1 MRERA
6 QMVAVTF
13 ADLTHVGSVVD
24 ANLTPLAIGYVSAYA
39 KHQLKNAI
47 DIRLFKYP
55 AKFEQYLN
63 ETTPAMACFSNYMW
77 NERLQLEFA
86 HRIKLNHPNVITV
99 FGGPNYPTDIS
110 KQHGFLQQHTDIDF
124 YVDGEG
130 EQAFVELFRALEAVN
145 FDANRLKS
153 SLIRIPNTHYLVG
166 DKFIRGDLLPR
177 IRDIDATLPSPY
189 LSGMLDEFFDDS
201 LTPLIQTSRGCPYS
215 CTFCHDGILYMN
227 KTPRFTQDRINQEI
241 DYISKRAKVSGLN
254 LADLNWGLFPED
266 IETAKHFAALQQ
278 EKGWPVFIATA
289 TAKNQKDRI
298 VEMSEILNGTIQIGA
313 SVQSTDTAVLSNI
326 KRANIGFDAIVK
338 MAKGSALTDTST
350 FSEIIL
356 CLPGDTRE
364 KHFQSVYHMMDAGI
378 QEMRTYQFIML
389 PGTEASDDRSR
400 EKFEYQTTFRVLPR
414 CFGRYQMYGE
424 DVSIAEIHEVCVG
437 NSTMPHEAYLACR
450 DFDLSLAIFNNGNIS
465 DEVMGFAEALDIPRS
480 VLFRRIHETAVAPGG
495 TLESVYKSFRADEE
509 RNFWNTLDELE
520 GFLSE
525 EKGFEAYVSGEHGAN
540 QIYKYRSVALFE
552 YLEDMTDISLNA
564 LREELKDRNILDTT
578 LEQYLEELRG
588 VIIARKTQITDVK
601 RSATLPVHFD
611 FVSIHEKRY
620 ALDPRDSF
628 VPDGQ
633 QVSVLHSEYQQQYL
647 SNYFNQYGP
656 TLNGLSFFIQ
666 RQPAHML
673 YRQIENTRQAN

>member
-1 MRERA
+1 
-6 QMVAVTF
+6 
-13 ADLTHVGSVVD
+13 
-24 ANLTPLAIGYVSAYA
+24 
-39 KHQLKNAI
+39 
-47 DIRLFKYP
+47 
-55 AKFEQYLN
+55 
-63 ETTPAMACFSNYMW
+63 
-77 NERLQLEFA
+77 
-86 HRIKLNHPNVITV
+86 
-99 FGGPNYPTDIS
+99 
-110 KQHGFLQQHTDIDF
+110 
-124 YVDGEG
+124 
-130 EQAFVELFRALEAVN
+130 
-145 FDANRLKS
+145 
-153 SLIRIPNTHYLVG
+153 
-166 DKFIRGDLLPR
+166 
-177 IRDIDATLPSPY
+177 
-189 LSGMLDEFFDDS
+189 MLDEFFDDS

-227 KTPRFTQDRINQEI
+227 KTPRFTQDRINKEI

-313 SVQSTDTAVLSNI
+313 SVQSTDTAVLTNI

-338 MAKGSALTDTST
+338 MAKGSARTDTST

-389 PGTEASDDRSR
+389 PGTEASDDHSR

-525 EKGFEAYVSGEHGAN
+525 EKGFESYVSGEHGAN

-552 YLEDMTDISLNA
+552 YLEDMTDVSLNA

-578 LEQYLEELRG
+578 LEQYLEELR

-601 RSATLPVHFD
+601 RSVTLPVHFD

-620 ALDPRDSF
+620 ALDPRESF

-633 QVSVLHSEYQQQYL
+633 QISVFHSDYQQQYL
-647 SNYFNQYGP
+647 TNYFSQYGP

-673 YRQIENTRQAN
+673 YRQIENKKQAN